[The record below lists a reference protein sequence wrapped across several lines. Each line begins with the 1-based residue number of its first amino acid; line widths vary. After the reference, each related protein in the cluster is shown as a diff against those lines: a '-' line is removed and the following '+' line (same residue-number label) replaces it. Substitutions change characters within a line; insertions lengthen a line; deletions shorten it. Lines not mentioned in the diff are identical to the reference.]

1 MQGDENA
8 KLETDLKKAKNI
20 AYQFERN
27 GYFKLDRKN
36 QKILIKF
43 STDLSLYEI
52 HGQKYW
58 PRKLSEIL
66 VYLV

>member
-1 MQGDENA
+1 MKNA
-8 KLETDLKKAKNI
+8 KLERSLKKAKNI

-27 GYFKLDRKN
+27 GYFKLDRKKSKDSH
-36 QKILIKF
+36 QVFK
-43 STDLSLYEI
+43 DLSLYEI